1 MPTAEGSGT
10 VVLSVLASSSK
21 DEMTIGGL
29 SVIDGIDVVAT
40 LVPEEDVWQFEAT
53 ETCTS
58 ETQMQDGEQESIA
71 AVDYETSMNSK
82 SKWRPMNQKCDR
94 HQARKSCQ
102 ELLKKRKDPNSSA
115 TRCRL
120 CATEVNTGESIS
132 DTFAATPRLKFER
145 LVLSWTASYKRKL
158 ANASMI
164 IAVFDISVAFFHR
177 KVRKV
182 IYVVPPKDLRKKV
195 KIWRLFKI
203 IGGTRDASQVF
214 ATYVKE
220 GLNNDGFQMN
230 ALMPCLYWSTM
241 LEALDVYWR
250 DDFIFGIPDVNM
262 HPEDFLNDN
271 CSCTVGFSNVFLVVS
286 PATICSCLPMWRSS
300 ESQRESAPRRQSVWF

>member
-1 MPTAEGSGT
+1 MPTVEGSGT

-82 SKWRPMNQKCDR
+82 TKWRRMNQKCDR

-102 ELLKKRKDPNSSA
+102 EALKKRKDPNSSA

-132 DTFAATPRLKFER
+132 DFAATPRLKFKR
-145 LVLSWTASYKRKL
+145 LVLSWTASCKRKL

-164 IAVFDISVAFFHR
+164 IVVFDISVAFFHR

-182 IYVVPPKDLRKKV
+182 IYVEPPKDLRKKG

-203 IGGTRDASQVF
+203 IGGTRDARQVF
-214 ATYVKE
+214 ATYVKVSTM
-220 GLNNDGFQMN
+220 MN
-230 ALMPCLYWSTM
+230 ALMPCLY
-241 LEALDVYWR
+241 
-250 DDFIFGIPDVNM
+250 
-262 HPEDFLNDN
+262 
-271 CSCTVGFSNVFLVVS
+271 
-286 PATICSCLPMWRSS
+286 
-300 ESQRESAPRRQSVWF
+300 